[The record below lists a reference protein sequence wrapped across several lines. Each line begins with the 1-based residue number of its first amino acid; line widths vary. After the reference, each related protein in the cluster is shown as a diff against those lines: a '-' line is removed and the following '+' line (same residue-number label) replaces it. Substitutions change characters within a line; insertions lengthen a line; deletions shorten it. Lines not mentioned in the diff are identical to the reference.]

1 VLKNQVKPLLCIASL
16 AKYSQVL
23 TLACDVVQMRKTWSC
38 ITMMVPT
45 LKLHPSLVTILV
57 LSIINGT
64 SVDADLPSV
73 LLYFC
78 FRPTGP

>member
-1 VLKNQVKPLLCIASL
+1 MSESPPPSL

-23 TLACDVVQMRKTWSC
+23 TLACDVVQMRKTWNC